1 MIRMNEGETI
11 IKEGKAN
18 RARFGLISQGGRL
31 ILTNQRLVFVG
42 HGMNIGEGTIAI
54 KLTDILRYKKAFFS
68 MLLLPVPN
76 SFKVTDQNGKTHKF
90 IVFGRGKW
98 IRAISEVLRSK

>member
-1 MIRMNEGETI
+1 MIRLNEGETI

-18 RARFGLISQGGRL
+18 RARFALISQSGNL

-42 HGMNIGEGTIAI
+42 HGMNIGEGTVAI
-54 KLTDILRYKKAFFS
+54 KLADILRYKKAVA
-68 MLLLPVPN
+68 LLLMPIPN
-76 SFKVTDQNGKTHKF
+76 AFKVTDQNGKTHKF

-98 IRAISEVLRSK
+98 IRAIADALKSK